1 METAFAELPLAFFT
15 TLAPIGAGA
24 FIALSCAFLTTD
36 FTNEE
41 LSKINKLTIVPAI
54 VTLVG
59 FVAAFFHLGSP
70 AKAFGVFAGV
80 GSSPLSNEIAVGVVF
95 VIAMLVYVALA
106 FTGKLKEDLQK
117 IFSVVVAI
125 LAVIFAAFCG
135 LAYNMETI
143 ASWNT
148 MLSPVQLVGFAL
160 IGGAAFGTLLL
171 AIVNKTDQA
180 KGALIAVSAVGAVLA
195 VAGLIMLVG
204 NVSAM
209 SNALVDGASLATAV
223 SPYEIAAVI
232 CLLLACG
239 CTIAAAM
246 GKYIKAAAGA
256 AVIFALVGIFLA
268 RLVFYAVQ
276 LSVGICVL

>member
-15 TLAPIGAGA
+15 TLAPMGAGA

-36 FTNEE
+36 FTDEE

-117 IFSVVVAI
+117 VFSVVVAI

-160 IGGAAFGTLLL
+160 IGGAAFGTLFL
-171 AIVNKTDQA
+171 AIVNKADQA
-180 KGALIAVSAVGAVLA
+180 KGTLIAVSAVGAVLA

-204 NVSAM
+204 NVSTM
-209 SNALVDGASLATAV
+209 SNALVDGASLVAAA

-246 GKYIKAAAGA
+246 GKCIKAAAGA
-256 AVIFALVGIFLA
+256 AVLFALIGIFLA